1 MQMTGYSDD
10 EAADASQNV
19 RFILG
24 YLSDL
29 EFSSLCAGLSACQP
43 VEGCAVWMVRRL
55 LCVTMF

>member
-1 MQMTGYSDD
+1 MQMTSYSDK

-24 YLSDL
+24 HLSDL
-29 EFSSLCAGLSACQP
+29 EFAALCAAMSAAGP